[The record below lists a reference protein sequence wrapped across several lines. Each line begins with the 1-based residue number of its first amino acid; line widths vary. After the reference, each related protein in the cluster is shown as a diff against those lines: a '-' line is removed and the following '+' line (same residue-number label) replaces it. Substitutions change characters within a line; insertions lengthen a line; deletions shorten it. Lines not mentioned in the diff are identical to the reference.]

1 MTIKGIASSRFGL
14 FAALGLCPLFAQPL
28 PDPLTLFAHSQD
40 EIQKHRTC
48 QADSERTTSMNGM
61 SAPVPPATTS
71 SFYGPPDRMRIES
84 DDVTIVVDG
93 QFTWMYVASLKQYA
107 KLAAIGNLF
116 KQAATGDLFKQAP
129 AGDLFKQAP
138 AGDLLTSLGVNKDK
152 LAASSKKFFSGQ
164 RTLRGETLE
173 IDGQRI
179 ECWVVE
185 TRMDKV
191 DLSPWLPSSLANQKL
206 PEMSDFVYMFWFE
219 KETGL
224 QRQTTI
230 SGKIKMA
237 LPTGTQ
243 SMEMKTKELI
253 RYKFDEPLPDSLF
266 QFTPPAGAKEVDEL
280 FASMSNKPGLAGKA
294 APPFQVKSLDG
305 AAYALSDLKGKVV
318 VLDFWATW
326 CRPCREAIPSVD
338 KLYRE
343 FKDKDVIVLGVD
355 VGEAPGIVARFVKT
369 AGISYPVVLTA
380 NTEIAYDYRIT
391 AYPTYIVIGR
401 DGMVAGENV
410 GSNEAALRSLV
421 QEAGATPVSQPR
433 P

>member
-28 PDPLTLFAHSQD
+28 PDPETLFAHSHD
-40 EIQKHRTC
+40 EIQKHKTC
-48 QADSERTTSMNGM
+48 QADSERTTSVNGM
-61 SAPVPPATTS
+61 SVRVPVSTTS
-71 SFYGPPDRMRIES
+71 SFYGPPDRMRTES
-84 DDVTIVVDG
+84 DDVTIVIDG
-93 QFTWMYVASLKQYA
+93 QFTWIYIPSRKEYT
-107 KLAAIGNLF
+107 
-116 KQAATGDLFKQAP
+116 KQAAIGDLFKQGAT
-129 AGDLFKQAP
+129 
-138 AGDLLTSLGVNKDK
+138 GDLLTSLGINKDNF
-152 LAASSKKFFSGQ
+152 ARNRKKFFSGQ

-185 TRMDKV
+185 ARIDKL
-191 DLSPWLPSSLANQKL
+191 DLSSWLPSSLANQKV
-206 PEMSDFVYMFWFE
+206 PEMSDLVYTFWFE

-224 QRQTTI
+224 QRQTAM
-230 SGKIKMA
+230 SGKVKLA
-237 LPTGTQ
+237 FPTGAQ
-243 SMEMKTKELI
+243 PMEMKTRELM

-266 QFTPPAGAKEVDEL
+266 QFTPPAGAKEVAGL
-280 FASMSNKPGLAGKA
+280 FASMSNKPNLAGKA

-305 AAYALSDLKGKVV
+305 VAYALSDLKGKVV

-326 CRPCREAIPSVD
+326 CRPCREAIPSLD

-355 VGEAPGIVARFVKT
+355 VGEASGVVAKFVKT

-391 AYPTYIVIGR
+391 AYPTFIVIGR
-401 DGMVAGENV
+401 DGMVTGENV
-410 GSNEAALRSLV
+410 GSNETVLRSLV